1 MLCYGCLHMS
11 GLKCQSH
18 GTALKQ
24 RLHALSGVTAA
35 SDSSSDNDDDEEE
48 AAAYDAEMQNGQPT
62 PLLQSWGNKNFA
74 KPLGKLTLLSMPVAT
89 PLLSAGSMPC
99 DASAGIAARF
109 QNSHKLGGQ
118 PQSYDSQDHLTE
130 DSSLGSSPKMIIG
143 SVEPVPMSC

>member
-1 MLCYGCLHMS
+1 M
-11 GLKCQSH
+11 
-18 GTALKQ
+18 
-24 RLHALSGVTAA
+24 HAVSGVTAA

-48 AAAYDAEMQNGQPT
+48 AAGYDAEMQNGQPT

-74 KPLGKLTLLSMPVAT
+74 KPLGKFTLLPMPVQDHCFA
-89 PLLSAGSMPC
+89 LAGSTSGA
-99 DASAGIAARF
+99 ASVGIAARF

-118 PQSYDSQDHLTE
+118 PQSYDSQDHLIE